1 MLVVLSIVLFS
12 KMNVVTRS
20 KTEPKDAPFE
30 VEAAVP
36 AAEAAA
42 EQAALKAAAAV
53 TVQFRADGEAE
64 LLGMQCAMDDKPAAT
79 EKKAE
84 AEADKGESSASA
96 SASANTV
103 ADKGEAD
110 EGESSASAS
119 AKTGKGKADEGE
131 SSASASTKTGKG
143 KADEGESSASASAK
157 AGKGKAPITRSKA
170 AAMDVPVSTLF
181 TSTLFTLVEGFT
193 DEPCVWDTVEEDFYF
208 VCMMGDVGG
217 LDNWMQETVTNPF
230 THPLLRHL

>member
-131 SSASASTKTGKG
+131 SSASASAKTGKG
-143 KADEGESSASASAK
+143 KA
-157 AGKGKAPITRSKA
+157 PMVTRSKA

-217 LDNWMQETVTNPF
+217 LDNWLQETVTNPF